1 MYRLT
6 EDPDAV
12 VRLEDGATIPRGH
25 RWWDEYE
32 EWCAAGTT
40 PEPAIDTGPTL
51 EQQAKTAITRLLDET
66 VQARGYDSIVSCVS
80 YIGSSNETFAAEARA
95 ASDWRDAVYTRGY
108 ELLASPP
115 AGVTTVAQVL
125 DLLPRAEDYGWPQQQ

>member
-1 MYRLT
+1 MYQLT
-6 EDPDAV
+6 DNPDV
-12 VRLEDGATIPRGH
+12 VIRLEDGTSIPRGH

-32 EWCAAGTT
+32 DWLAAGNT

-51 EQQAKTAITRLLDET
+51 EQRAKDAITRLLDET

-80 YIGSSNETFAAEARA
+80 YIGSRNEAFATEARA

-108 ELLASPP
+108 ELLAAPP
-115 AGVTTVAQVL
+115 EGVTTVEQVL
-125 DLLPRAEDYGWPQQQ
+125 SLLPQASEFGWQDG

>member
-6 EDPDAV
+6 EDPDTV
-12 VRLEDGATIPRGH
+12 IRLEDGTSIPRGH
-25 RWWDEYE
+25 HWWDDYE
-32 EWCAAGTT
+32 EWLAAGNT

-51 EQQAKTAITRLLDET
+51 EQQVEKAIDQLLDKT
-66 VQARGYDSIVSCVS
+66 VQARRYTNIVSCVS

-108 ELLASPP
+108 ELLADPP
-115 AGVTTVAQVL
+115 AGVTTVDQVL
-125 DLLPRAEDYGWPQQQ
+125 ALLPQAAEFGWPDG

>member
-1 MYRLT
+1 MYQLT
-6 EDPDAV
+6 ESADV
-12 VRLEDGATIPRGH
+12 VIRIEDGASIPRGH
-25 RWWDEYE
+25 RWWDDYE
-32 EWCAAGTT
+32 EWLAAGNM

-51 EQQAKTAITRLLDET
+51 EQRAKDAITRLLDET

-115 AGVTTVAQVL
+115 DGVTTVEQVL
-125 DLLPRAEDYGWPQQQ
+125 ALLPQASEFGWPEG